1 VEVPA
6 RAGFSGPAGDGRDGG
21 RFGWIRLSHLA
32 HKPVVV
38 ITGPSGAGKGSVIG
52 LLAERIPELGV
63 AVSATTRPRRPGE
76 QDGREYYFLSVDDF
90 TRRVKAGEFL
100 EYVDYVS
107 DHRYGTLRSELE
119 RIRDEG
125 RVPVFELE
133 TEGALRVRE
142 TMPGTVTIF
151 IDAPLEELERRLRE
165 RATESTGEIG
175 ERRAGEASA
184 ASGVRVRL
192 RRRQQRSRPRRRR
205 GRGHSP
211 RRAGCRR

>member
-1 VEVPA
+1 M
-6 RAGFSGPAGDGRDGG
+6 
-21 RFGWIRLSHLA
+21 
-32 HKPVVV
+32 
-38 ITGPSGAGKGSVIG
+38 IG

-76 QDGREYYFLSVDDF
+76 RDGREYYFLSVDDF

-175 ERRAGEASA
+175 ERVELAKRQRLQASEFDYVVVNNDLDRAVDEVAGILRGVLDA
-184 ASGVRVRL
+184 AGSITRT
-192 RRRQQRSRPRRRR
+192 
-205 GRGHSP
+205 
-211 RRAGCRR
+211 

>member
-1 VEVPA
+1 MA
-6 RAGFSGPAGDGRDGG
+6 Q
-21 RFGWIRLSHLA
+21 
-32 HKPVVV
+32 KPVVV
-38 ITGPSGAGKGSVIG
+38 ITGPSGAGKGTVIG

-76 QDGREYYFLSVDDF
+76 QDGREYYFLSDDDF
-90 TRRVKAGEFL
+90 TRRVEAGEFL
-100 EYVDYVS
+100 EHVDYVS

-133 TEGALRVRE
+133 TEGALHVRE

-175 ERRAGEASA
+175 ERVALAKRQRLQASEFDYVVVNDDLDRAVDEVAGILRGVLDA
-184 ASGVRVRL
+184 AGSITRT
-192 RRRQQRSRPRRRR
+192 
-205 GRGHSP
+205 
-211 RRAGCRR
+211 